1 MCIRIIYIHIY
12 DTMKSYIS
20 KNITFKTL
28 KKLIVNNQYIKT
40 RTKRQNLDSSSL
52 AFIIKRKLE
61 HGQYI
66 QMGHCIEN
74 ILRDLILQYSSV
86 KDIKTKNQKGLK
98 ERDHLFIDEKTKTIF
113 YAELKA
119 NPNLDTEKSKSTIE
133 KCLHIEQELKKE
145 YKDYNIKWCLL
156 ICRYI
161 HSRHIPHHIMKKYE
175 TIQSNIFGINEY
187 LNMLKISHSFT
198 EKSWNIYVNEIAN
211 ELCYSREKK

>member
-1 MCIRIIYIHIY
+1 
-12 DTMKSYIS
+12 MKSCIS

-40 RTKRQNLDSSSL
+40 RTKRQNIDSSSL

-74 ILRDLILQYSSV
+74 ILRDLILQHSQL
-86 KDIKTKNQKGLK
+86 KDIKSKNQKGMK
-98 ERDHLFIDEKTKTIF
+98 ERDHLFIDEKTKTVF

-145 YKDYNIKWCLL
+145 YNGYDIKWCLL
-156 ICRYI
+156 ICRYV
-161 HSRHIPHHIMKKYE
+161 HSQYIPHNIMKKYQ
-175 TIQSNIFGINEY
+175 TIQNNIFGINEY
-187 LNMLKISHSFT
+187 IHMLKISHTFT
-198 EKSWNIYVNEIAN
+198 EKSWYMYVNEIAD
-211 ELCYSREKK
+211 ELCYSRQKK